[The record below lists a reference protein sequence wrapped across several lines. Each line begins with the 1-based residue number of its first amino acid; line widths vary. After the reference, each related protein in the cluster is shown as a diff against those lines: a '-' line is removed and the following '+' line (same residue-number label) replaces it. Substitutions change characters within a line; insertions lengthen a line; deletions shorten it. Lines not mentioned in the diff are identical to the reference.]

1 MASTVAGEAQGFDSY
16 ITGLREHASL
26 AALLHLRPGAE
37 LQLRPARVGSAHRLE
52 VCTPQGE
59 PLGWLPVEDSLA
71 LGRPAQF
78 GGDPAVV
85 CSIGML
91 CGFCGTL
98 MTPLAANFNLV
109 PARLLPRVHIRIF
122 ITGENLVA

>member
-1 MASTVAGEAQGFDSY
+1 MALTVAGEAQGFDSY

-78 GGDPAVV
+78 
-85 CSIGML
+85 C
-91 CGFCGTL
+91 
-98 MTPLAANFNLV
+98 AAEVTALV

-122 ITGENLVA
+122 IPGENLVA